1 MKELYIG
8 IVAIGG
14 MVLVLGLC
22 SDLLKRTMLS
32 APMLAL
38 LFGVSMGPAGFD
50 LLHPAAWGLP
60 PDKLLEEAARL
71 TLAIGLMG
79 IALRLPRKF
88 VMRRWREL
96 SVLLLLAM
104 PLMCLSVAL
113 LAYLLLGVPPLVA
126 LLIGAVVTPTDPIV
140 ATSIVTGK
148 LAESNV
154 PETVRHTLS
163 AESGANDG
171 LAFPLVLL
179 PIALLIFP
187 AEQAWPYWIGRAL
200 WSVGGAVVLGVA
212 LGFVTGRLLRWA
224 EAAGTMEK
232 HSFLAYTVSLSLLAV
247 GAAKL
252 VSVEGLVAVFVAGI
266 AFDQVVGGSERAEEE
281 NVQEAV
287 NQFFTLPIFVLF
299 GMLLPWDE
307 WARLGWLAVALAV
320 TILLLRRL
328 PALLLL
334 RPLLPVLSDIRASA
348 YAGWFGPIGVA
359 ALLYASMAKAR
370 TGEEL
375 VWTVG
380 SLVVFSS
387 LLAHGVTATPFTKL
401 YGRSRN
407 GNRQ

>member
-1 MKELYIG
+1 MQELYIG

-22 SDLLKRTMLS
+22 SDFLKRTVLS

-38 LFGVSMGPAGFD
+38 LFGIAMGPAGLG
-50 LLHPAAWGLP
+50 LLHPAEWGLP
-60 PDKLLEEAARL
+60 SDKLLEEAARL

-79 IALRLPRKF
+79 IALRLPRTF
-88 VMRRWREL
+88 VMRRWRDL
-96 SVLLLLAM
+96 SVLLVLVM

-113 LAYLLLGVPPLVA
+113 LAYLLLGVSPLVA
-126 LLIGAVVTPTDPIV
+126 LLIGAIVTPTDPIV

-148 LAESNV
+148 LAEANV
-154 PETVRHTLS
+154 PATVRHTLS

-179 PIALLIFP
+179 PTSLLIFP
-187 AEQAWPYWIGRAL
+187 VEQAWPYWIGRSL
-200 WSVGGAVVLGVA
+200 WSVAGAVVLGA
-212 LGFVTGRLLRWA
+212 TLGFVAGRLLHWA
-224 EAAGTMEK
+224 EAAGTMDK

-247 GAAKL
+247 GSAKL
-252 VSVEGLVAVFVAGI
+252 ASVEALVAVFVAGI
-266 AFDQVVGGSERAEEE
+266 AFDQVVGGRERAEEE

-299 GMLLPWDE
+299 GMLLPWDQ
-307 WARLGWLAVALAV
+307 WARLGWLAVALAAA
-320 TILLLRRL
+320 ILLLRRL

-334 RPLLPVLSDIRASA
+334 RPLLPALSDVRASA

-359 ALLYASMAKAR
+359 ALLYASMAKTR

-380 SLVVFSS
+380 SLVVFAS
-387 LLAHGVTATPFTKL
+387 LLVHGMTATPLTKL
-401 YGRSRN
+401 YGRSDN
-407 GNRQ
+407 GNRP